1 MAGFGARAA
10 LSGRHRPAHLKNS
23 CLFFMGK
30 SRWCISTVWF
40 WRREY
45 IRFSVLWLLA
55 SWICTC
61 KLLSHSNVDLSKPY
75 VLGRVH
81 SMCWGCFHNS
91 FLESLFQFLLLG
103 HCIYVPWISDLYCM
117 GLYLLPLYID
127 QPLSGMS
134 HLPLDSGLF
143 GDCLM
148 LAGIALCTSGT
159 DCIPLFFLKT
169 TVANTAIFCV
179 IEKKPGHISTSSP
192 L

>member
-30 SRWCISTVWF
+30 SRWCISTVWL

-61 KLLSHSNVDLSKPY
+61 KLLSHSIVDLSKPY

-91 FLESLFQFLLLG
+91 FLESLP
-103 HCIYVPWISDLYCM
+103 VPVIGS
-117 GLYLLPLYID
+117 LYLCALNFWPVSHGALPAASVYWPALEWDVPLTFRFWLIWRLLDVSRHSSLYIRHWLY
-127 QPLSGMS
+127 P
-134 HLPLDSGLF
+134 
-143 GDCLM
+143 
-148 LAGIALCTSGT
+148 
-159 DCIPLFFLKT
+159 
-169 TVANTAIFCV
+169 TVFP
-179 IEKKPGHISTSSP
+179 EDHGS
-192 L
+192 